1 MSPLDSASLAFL
13 ASSSFGCAMPPPFI
27 SSSDPIERAF
37 VLATAL
43 RRAEPATPTASYSS
57 SAILGLLRGNHLVR
71 GARKRAGLSQA
82 ELAGRAGTTQ
92 SVISRLE
99 RGATTPSMQTIS
111 ELVRA
116 CGFDLD
122 ISLARHDDDH
132 DWSLVQQNL
141 RLSPEQRIQQVT
153 KWAKFVA
160 ELRAAG
166 RAAGLRA

>member
-1 MSPLDSASLAFL
+1 MK
-13 ASSSFGCAMPPPFI
+13 
-27 SSSDPIERAF
+27 
-37 VLATAL
+37 
-43 RRAEPATPTASYSS
+43 
-57 SAILGLLRGNHLVR
+57 GNHLVR
-71 GARKRAGLSQA
+71 EARKRAGLSQT
-82 ELAGRAGTTQ
+82 ELAQRAGTTQ

-111 ELVRA
+111 DLVRA

-153 KWAKFVA
+153 KWAKFVV